1 MIRPQSAALKMLA
14 IQNTTLSDDE
24 FSEFNH
30 YMIDY
35 ALTCDEINGNQL
47 FRGKQMV
54 VADSSLLSFM

>member
-1 MIRPQSAALKMLA
+1 MLA

-35 ALTCDEINGNQL
+35 ALTCPEINGNQL
-47 FRGKQMV
+47 FRGK
-54 VADSSLLSFM
+54 